1 MHTRFF
7 SRESCVVVVLLKQ
20 TGPDL
25 VGTESRTQ
33 SRPSQQSSTSINAM
47 PKLSLRPI
55 GSELHCELRNRQL
68 PSCCSLE
75 SVQELRLDRNR
86 QVHARFRCDK
96 RSLRAWL
103 QASLQTTSRERE
115 SRVSARLLLL
125 AMERGWICKHH
136 KVQPRVKSITIDA

>member
-136 KVQPRVKSITIDA
+136 EVHPRVKSITIDA